1 MNKVILKG
9 RLGQDWELVT
19 TTNDISV
26 AKTSLATSEKYKDKE
41 TTSWHRLVAW
51 NKTGENLSKY
61 TNKGDELLI
70 EGKVTY
76 NDWEDKEGNKRKTTE
91 IIVERFYFIGSKVAP
106 SEKVDVLA
114 NYGSPQKSDGLPF

>member
-19 TTNDISV
+19 TTSDVSV

-41 TTSWHRLVAW
+41 TTHWHRLVAW
-51 NKTGENLSKY
+51 NKTAENLSKY

-70 EGKVTY
+70 EGKVAY
-76 NDWEDKEGNKRKTTE
+76 NDWEDKEGHKRKTTE
-91 IIVERFYFIGSKVAP
+91 IIIERFHFVGGKIAP

-114 NYGSPQKSDGLPF
+114 NYGNTQKNDGLPF

>member
-19 TTNDISV
+19 TTNDVSV

-41 TTSWHRLVAW
+41 TTHWHRLVAW
-51 NKTGENLSKY
+51 NKTAEIVSQY
-61 TNKGDELLI
+61 TNKGDEILI

-76 NDWEDKEGNKRKTTE
+76 NEWEDKEGNKRKTTE
-91 IIVERFYFIGSKVAP
+91 IIVERFHFIGGKLAAP
-106 SEKVDVLA
+106 EKVEALPNFGKPKKVD
-114 NYGSPQKSDGLPF
+114 DLPF

>member
-19 TTNDISV
+19 TTNDVSV

-41 TTSWHRLVAW
+41 TTHWHRLVAW
-51 NKTGENLSKY
+51 NKTAEIVSQY
-61 TNKGDELLI
+61 TNKGDEILI

-76 NDWEDKEGNKRKTTE
+76 NEWEDKEGNKRKTTE
-91 IIVERFYFIGSKVAP
+91 IIVERFHFIGGKLAAP
-106 SEKVDVLA
+106 EKVEAFPNFGKPKKVD
-114 NYGSPQKSDGLPF
+114 DLPF